1 MPIARQPASN
11 RVGARPTPFVKTAS
25 EATKKRINEVL
36 GADGVDRRRMLLV
49 STTGPTSFVV
59 ADCGATTP
67 DDDEARVDA
76 GAGADAGDADAP
88 APAERQKHRV
98 KIGHTHSCSCGFIDG
113 ELCHHALFV
122 LLKVLRVPRD
132 NPLAFQTSLLE
143 SELEAVLRFRALA
156 DQQARQAAKRHR
168 ITQMR
173 AERRS
178 LSTQPAVPMDDVPD
192 GALVPG
198 PRAPNAPQMPAPEE
212 DCPICMDSLGDG
224 APLTYCPRS
233 CGNWVHVRC
242 LAEYAEHTAPR
253 DARCPLCRD
262 VWGGSDLIQACR
274 MRLRREAATPLI
286 GTKGSDTH
294 RLRCAGCGV
303 MQIVGDRYR
312 CVKCDS
318 VDLCSACFG
327 RGRHGHHAFVSKGHV
342 GDKWTA
348 APRVKSR
355 RPNAWRPAAGLLDAG
370 LPASALAALQYRD
383 LSPNDYTM
391 LQQLDASEPA
401 LPRAP
406 RSLGAYLAKGLKAA
420 QGGTCGACG
429 TACDATYACGHAAHR
444 ACVASAVDAT
454 RPEDVICPTCRVAAF
469 PGLRRKARPRAEV
482 LPPQNAA
489 AFGSVVARSVVQ
501 RSPPRAGAGGL
512 DALVVGA
519 RVGPAASVVGATAP
533 LGALAAA
540 SVGATLFTGSLAAMS
555 VGPTTS
561 MLDAGSVF
569 TLSNAP
575 ASPGARVALAVAQRS
590 QRAALDRGDRA
601 ARARQRRAAAATRGA
616 TDLVATATYDARA
629 GAALERRDQS
639 RETRRRAAA
648 DRSAATADR
657 RAARVDAE
665 PALAQDAPGS
675 RDARADAAR
684 DRAHAARY
692 LRRRAVADRRSAVAA
707 RRAVPSGVAPVINE
721 LAAAAPPLWLA
732 DAVRSASAPED
743 GVLQRR
749 RLLKQRQRAHEERA
763 VAVRARR
770 ARINSA
776 AGRVVGLAPPR
787 IGFAHE
793 G

>member
-25 EATKKRINEVL
+25 EATKQRIDEVL
-36 GADGVDRRRMLLV
+36 GADGVERRRMLLV

-59 ADCGATTP
+59 ADCGAATP
-67 DDDEARVDA
+67 DAEARVDAGDAGALAPAERVDA
-76 GAGADAGDADAP
+76 GAGAAP

-122 LLKVLRVPRD
+122 LLKVLRVPPG

-156 DQQARQAAKRHR
+156 DQQARQAAKRHH

-178 LSTQPAVPMDDVPD
+178 QTVVVIPVDDVPG

-198 PRAPNAPQMPAPEE
+198 PRAPNAPQPPAPEE

-253 DARCPLCRD
+253 DAKCPLCRD
-262 VWGGSDLIQACR
+262 VWGGQDLIQACR
-274 MRLRREAATPLI
+274 QRLRREAATPLI
-286 GTKGSDTH
+286 GTRGSDTH
-294 RLRCAGCGV
+294 RLRCASCGV

-312 CVKCDS
+312 CVTCDS
-318 VDLCSACFG
+318 VDICSACFG
-327 RGRHGHHAFVSKGHV
+327 RGRHGHHSFVSKGKV
-342 GDKWTA
+342 GDRWTA

-370 LPASALAALQYRD
+370 LSNSALAALQYRD
-383 LSPNDYTM
+383 LGPNDYTV
-391 LQQLDASEPA
+391 LQQLDASQEA

-406 RSLGAYLAKGLKAA
+406 RSLGAYLARGLKSCA
-420 QGGTCGACG
+420 GGACACG
-429 TACDATYACGHAAHR
+429 ITCDAAYACGHAAHR
-444 ACVASAVDAT
+444 ACVAAAVDDS
-454 RPEDVICPTCRVAAF
+454 RPEDVLCPACGSSAF

-482 LPPQNAA
+482 LPPRNAA
-489 AFGSVVARSVVQ
+489 AFGSVVARSVVP
-501 RSPPRAGAGGL
+501 RSPPRAGGL

-519 RVGPAASVVGATAP
+519 RVGPAASAGGATAP

-540 SVGATLFTGSLAAMS
+540 PVGVTLFTGSLAAMS
-555 VGPTTS
+555 VGP
-561 MLDAGSVF
+561 MLDAVSVF

-575 ASPGARVALAVAQRS
+575 ASPGARVALTVAQQS

-601 ARARQRRAAAATRGA
+601 ARARRRRAAAATRGA
-616 TDLVATATYDARA
+616 TDLAAAATYDARA
-629 GAALERRDQS
+629 DAALERRDHA

-648 DRSAATADR
+648 DRSAAAADR
-657 RAARVDAE
+657 RAARADAA

-684 DRAHAARY
+684 EQAHAARD

-707 RRAVPSGVAPVINE
+707 RRAVQSGVAVDE

-776 AGRVVGLAPPR
+776 AGRVVGLAPSR
-787 IGFAHE
+787 LGFAHE
-793 G
+793 